1 MRWKTQLFVLLV
13 CDHGWDSVGITALAE
28 FKVEADETSDLG
40 SSIIGANIV
49 YSLFIVLFIIITIR
63 FQYYLYSVKV
73 LGSSV
78 AEKQKCFE
86 WEGSIHARW
95 FSTIV
100 QLAREITATVGFFYT
115 VRLTQGQAGFAG
127 SVSSG
132 WTQAAVRSSRGV
144 VCWI

>member
-1 MRWKTQLFVLLV
+1 M
-13 CDHGWDSVGITALAE
+13 GITALAE

-63 FQYYLYSVKV
+63 FQYYLCSVKV

-86 WEGSIHARW
+86 
-95 FSTIV
+95 
-100 QLAREITATVGFFYT
+100 
-115 VRLTQGQAGFAG
+115 
-127 SVSSG
+127 
-132 WTQAAVRSSRGV
+132 
-144 VCWI
+144 